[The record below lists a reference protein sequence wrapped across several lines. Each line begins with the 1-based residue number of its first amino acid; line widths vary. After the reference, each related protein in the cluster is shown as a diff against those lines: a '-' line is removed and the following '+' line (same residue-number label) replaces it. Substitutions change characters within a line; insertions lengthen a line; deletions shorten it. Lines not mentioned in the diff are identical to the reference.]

1 MILDADQLD
10 RAVGAILGTAAGDA
24 LGAGY
29 EFGPPLEPH
38 DVVEMRG
45 GGQFE
50 WAPGEWT
57 DDTSMSIPILRVVAR
72 GERLTDDT
80 AAEIVEAWATW
91 ARTAKDVG
99 IQTRQV
105 LDELEEPTAADARRA
120 AKRIHDRTGRSAG
133 NGSLMRTAPLAL
145 AYLDDPHGLSTAARE
160 LSALT
165 HHDPTAGDACAIWC
179 LAIRRAI
186 VDGVIDLHAAID
198 EAAAPQW
205 HALADQAA
213 QNQPRDF
220 VHNGWVVEAFQGA
233 WSAISHGHTTRDAL
247 EAAVRG
253 GRDADTVAAIAGA
266 LVAARH
272 GASSIP
278 GEWRDLLHG
287 WPGLRADDLERLALA
302 AVHG

>member
-1 MILDADQLD
+1 MNAEQLD

-29 EFGPPLEPH
+29 EFGPPLDPQE
-38 DVVEMRG
+38 VVELRG
-45 GGQFE
+45 GGQFD

-72 GERLTDDT
+72 RERLTDAT

-105 LDELEEPTAADARRA
+105 LAELEEPTAADARRA

-133 NGSLMRTAPLAL
+133 NGSLMRTAPLVL
-145 AYLDDPHGLSTAARE
+145 AYLDAPDELAQAARD

-165 HHDPTAGDACAIWC
+165 HYDSTAGDACAIWC

-186 VDGVIDLHAAID
+186 VDGVLDLHAAID
-198 EAAAPQW
+198 DAGVPAW
-205 HALADQAA
+205 HARARDAEQK
-213 QNQPRDF
+213 QPRDF

-233 WSAISHGHTTRDAL
+233 WSAIVRTHTTRDAL

-253 GRDADTVAAIAGA
+253 GRDTDTVAAIAGG
-266 LVAARH
+266 LVGARR
-272 GASSIP
+272 GADSIP
-278 GEWRDLLHG
+278 IEWRQMLHG
-287 WPGLRADDLERLALA
+287 WPGLRADDLERLARS
-302 AVHG
+302 AVE